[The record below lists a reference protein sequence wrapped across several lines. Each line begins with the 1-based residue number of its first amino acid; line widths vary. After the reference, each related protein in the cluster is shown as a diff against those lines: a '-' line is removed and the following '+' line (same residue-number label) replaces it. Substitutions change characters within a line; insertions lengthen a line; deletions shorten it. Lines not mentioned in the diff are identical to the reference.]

1 MARILCF
8 IIVVFGLVAAAAY
21 AGPPSNELDPKVAAQ
36 LIALRSG
43 VQVGQIEIGYV
54 VDGSTRDKD
63 GFAASHVRRV
73 AALHPVLEGGSWVR
87 RVVYYDLFWN
97 DSLGWFMSQN
107 RTERG
112 GDAIYRWSER
122 GGATVVK

>member
-8 IIVVFGLVAAAAY
+8 IVVIFGLVAAAAW
-21 AGPPSNELDPKVAAQ
+21 AGPPSNELDPKVAAR
-36 LIALRSG
+36 LIGLRG
-43 VQVGQIEIGYV
+43 NLQPAQIEIGYI
-54 VDGSTRDKD
+54 VDGSSSKD
-63 GFAASHVRRV
+63 GFEAAYVRRV
-73 AALHPVLEGGSWVR
+73 AAIHPVLEGGAWVR